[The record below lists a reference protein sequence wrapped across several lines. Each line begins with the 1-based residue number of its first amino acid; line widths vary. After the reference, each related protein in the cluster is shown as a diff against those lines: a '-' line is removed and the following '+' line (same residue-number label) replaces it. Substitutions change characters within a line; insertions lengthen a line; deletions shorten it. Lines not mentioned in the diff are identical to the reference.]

1 MDFAVDADVVAG
13 VEEVV
18 TGDLRVGFQ
27 QSLMVRETCHHKL
40 PLGVAGGS
48 VDVGNVG
55 AGGKVADVEVSGGG
69 IKE

>member
-1 MDFAVDADVVAG
+1 MISEPVFNKSLVV
-13 VEEVV
+13 
-18 TGDLRVGFQ
+18 RK
-27 QSLMVRETCHHKL
+27 TCHHKL
-40 PLGVAGGS
+40 PLGVAGGG